1 VSVDV
6 RPVKGRRELGR
17 FIELPYRL
25 HSTSPFWCPP
35 LRIERRMFLSRRQ
48 NAFFKHGDAQL
59 FCAWRDG
66 RVVGRVSAQIDHAYN
81 AHHSSATGMFG
92 FLEIEDDPEVLP
104 ALLVSAEAWLRE
116 RGMTEMLGPMDFG
129 MNDENGVLVE
139 GYDREPMV
147 KQPWHPP
154 YYAARCEEAGLE
166 KAMDLWMW
174 ELDISDR
181 EKLMPILVELA
192 EQAEPKHGVHIRKM
206 SRRSLR
212 RDMDRFAEVYNAAW
226 ANNWGFSPYS
236 KEDLD
241 YYTQE
246 LQLVFDKPW
255 FMVAEKDA
263 ETVAV
268 AITVP
273 DINQVLFKMKGRILP
288 FGWWHFLRRK
298 RIINRC
304 RVGFLGVKPEY
315 QHTGVAAALYVEH
328 FEQAARTRVKWGE
341 MGWILETNR
350 AMNRGMRAMNGRKV
364 KTYRVYRRELVA
376 AA

>member
-1 VSVDV
+1 
-6 RPVKGRRELGR
+6 
-17 FIELPYRL
+17 
-25 HSTSPFWCPP
+25 
-35 LRIERRMFLSRRQ
+35 
-48 NAFFKHGDAQL
+48 
-59 FCAWRDG
+59 
-66 RVVGRVSAQIDHAYN
+66 
-81 AHHSSATGMFG
+81 
-92 FLEIEDDPEVLP
+92 
-104 ALLVSAEAWLRE
+104 
-116 RGMTEMLGPMDFG
+116 MDFG

-166 KAMDLWMW
+166 KTMDLWMW

-181 EKLMPILVELA
+181 AKIVPIIFRLA
-192 EQAEPKHGVHIRKM
+192 EEAGPRHGVTIRKM
-206 SRRSLR
+206 SQRSLR
-212 RDMDRFAEVYNAAW
+212 RDMDRFADVYNSAW

-246 LQLVFDKPW
+246 LRLVFDAPW
-255 FMVAEKDA
+255 FMVAEKDD

-273 DINQVLFKMKGRILP
+273 DINQVLVKMKGRILP
-288 FGWWHFLRRK
+288 FGWWHYLRRK
-298 RIINRC
+298 KIVTRC

-350 AMNRGMRAMNGRKV
+350 AMNRGMEAMNGRKV
-364 KTYRVYRRELVA
+364 KTYRVYRRELA

>member
-17 FIELPYRL
+17 FIALPYRL

-66 RVVGRVSAQIDHAYN
+66 RVVGRISAQIDHAYN
-81 AHHSSATGMFG
+81 VYHSSATGMFG

-104 ALLVSAEAWLRE
+104 ALLAAAEAWLRE

-181 EKLMPILVELA
+181 AQIVPIIFQLA
-192 EQAEPKHGVHIRKM
+192 EETEPKHGVHIRKM

-364 KTYRVYRRELVA
+364 KTYRVYGRELVA

>member
-1 VSVDV
+1 MSVDV
-6 RPVKGRRELGR
+6 RPVKGRRELR
-17 FIELPYRL
+17 EFIELPYRL
-25 HSTSPFWCPP
+25 HSTSPIWCPP

-48 NAFFKHGDAQL
+48 NAFFKHGEAEL

-66 RVVGRVSAQIDHAYN
+66 RVVGRLSAQIDHAYN
-81 AHHSSATGMFG
+81 EYHRSTSGMFG
-92 FLEIEDDPEVLP
+92 FLELEDDPEILP
-104 ALLVSAEAWLRE
+104 ALLEPAMAWLRA
-116 RGMTEMLGPMDFG
+116 RGMTEALGPMDFTA
-129 MNDENGVLVE
+129 NDEAGVLVE
-139 GYDREPMV
+139 GFDREPMV

-154 YYAARCEEAGLE
+154 YYQARCEEAGLE

-181 EKLMPILVELA
+181 AQIKPIIFRLA
-192 EQAEPKHGVHIRKM
+192 EETEPRHGVQIRKM
-206 SRRSLR
+206 TRRSLR

-236 KEDLD
+236 KKDLD
-241 YYTQE
+241 YYAQE
-246 LQLVFDKPW
+246 LHLVFDSPW
-255 FMVAEKDA
+255 FMVAEKDE

-273 DINQVLFKMKGRILP
+273 DINQVLYKMKGRLLP
-288 FGWWHFLRRK
+288 LGWWHYLRRK
-298 RIINRC
+298 RIVNRC

-328 FEQAARTRVKWGE
+328 FEQASRTRVKWGE

-350 AMNRGMRAMNGRKV
+350 AMNRGMEAMNGRKV
-364 KTYRVYRRELVA
+364 KTYRVYRREL
-376 AA
+376 